1 MVSNTS
7 HGVAEAPS
15 NYSLYF
21 PNGYPDVLD
30 RRANKW
36 VKENA
41 WKNYVHENLRILG
54 GRPFEQL
61 VKASPEYLSSCAKGK
76 GTFLNHAFP
85 DKNQL
90 LCMGYDY
97 AGAHTGLREEF
108 DAYLSRMRYI
118 VPAYMTARR
127 GMTVAIP
134 RLERTAH
141 LSDRCNANT
150 GSPRFVIYRN
160 DIASLDDQASSII
173 RLAQKVPLAAVV
185 VSGEGRLDAW
195 FAVSKRSATAIKKF
209 RKEATYLG
217 SGDGTHLNCRLVALP
232 CGPFCGPFSRSE
244 LGHKIVY
251 FDSAAFSA

>member
-1 MVSNTS
+1 MTS
-7 HGVAEAPS
+7 QVVPETPS

-21 PNGYPDVLD
+21 PDGYPDVLD
-30 RRANKW
+30 RRANMRL
-36 VKENA
+36 KENA
-41 WKNYVHENLRILG
+41 WKIYVHANLRILG
-54 GRPFEQL
+54 RRPFEEL
-61 VKASPEYLSSCAKGK
+61 VRASPDYLPSCAKGREI
-76 GTFLNHAFP
+76 FMDHAFP
-85 DKNQL
+85 DENQL

-108 DAYLSRMRYI
+108 AHYIFHMRFI
-118 VPAYMTARR
+118 VPAYMTART
-127 GMTVAIP
+127 GTTVAIP

-141 LSDRCNANT
+141 LSTRCNDNT
-150 GSPRFVIYRN
+150 GAPRFVIYRN
-160 DIASLDDQASSII
+160 DIANLDDQASSII

-209 RKEATYLG
+209 RKDAVHLG

-232 CGPFCGPFSRSE
+232 GGPFVGWEFV
-244 LGHKIVY
+244 HKIVY

>member
-7 HGVAEAPS
+7 HGVSETPS

-54 GRPFEQL
+54 GRPFEEL
-61 VKASPEYLSSCAKGK
+61 VRASPDYLPSCAEGREI
-76 GTFLNHAFP
+76 FMDHAFP
-85 DKNQL
+85 DKTQL
-90 LCMGYDY
+90 LCMGSDY
-97 AGAHTGLREEF
+97 AGAHTGLRDEF
-108 DAYLSRMRYI
+108 AHYIFHMRYI
-118 VPAYMTARR
+118 VPAYMIART

-134 RLERTAH
+134 KWERTAH
-141 LSDRCNANT
+141 LSTRCKDNT
-150 GSPRFVIYRN
+150 GAPRFVIYRN

-217 SGDGTHLNCRLVALP
+217 SGDGTHQNCRLVALP
-232 CGPFCGPFSRSE
+232 GGPFDGSN
-244 LGHKIVY
+244 LMHKIVY
-251 FDSAAFSA
+251 FDSAAFSG